1 MDTTTPCVICDR
13 PSEHVACIWCQRRTS
28 ERLGDIVTFVA
39 LAEDELLPGRGG
51 DGRSTERGLGVRLDA
66 LDLVAGNDVLPVLES
81 WERLFREEWG
91 FAAWGQT
98 TLERGRGQ
106 VQQVPAYLTGTV
118 SFLRSHLDRIF
129 DHPAV
134 DEFAVEVGTCW
145 HQARKA
151 ASQEPRQAWRVTCPT
166 DVDDGECGTWLRV
179 TGEDFGGSIT
189 CRTCR
194 TTWPTDRLLLVV
206 ASSSDSELYLDADAI
221 MRMSGVTEMTLR
233 RWAKDG
239 KLQRRGNLYSV
250 RPILEARVAI
260 GS

>member
-66 LDLVAGNDVLPVLES
+66 LDLVAGNDVLPILES

-166 DVDDGECGTWLRV
+166 DVEDGECGTWLRV

-194 TTWPTDRLLLVV
+194 TNWETERLLRVV
-206 ASSSDSELYLDADAI
+206 ATSRDADLWVDIEAAC
-221 MRMSGVTEMTLR
+221 RHTGVPAPTLR

-239 KLQRRGNLYSV
+239 KVRREGGLYEYKSLNNV
-250 RPILEARVAI
+250 MRVAT
-260 GS
+260 